1 MKKILSLFL
10 MLVILLSVCSCD
22 HPDTEPTAG
31 KTDEPAPSGA
41 PELTDFGEVSETEY
55 KNEYLGIRW
64 AFGEGWMFYPE
75 ADLRMASGI
84 DLEAE
89 GEELKA
95 ALNEA
100 ESFSD
105 LAAIIYDENETCAV
119 SVSVENRAGR
129 PIAISDYIDE
139 IIAANEI
146 FFATTGQGNIVIE
159 EKKTAF
165 LGEIYDSIVYTSDSS
180 YRIDVIWGIG
190 ERIVTLSVST
200 PSEARAKEIL
210 AEFSSIG

>member
-1 MKKILSLFL
+1 MLF
-10 MLVILLSVCSCD
+10 SVCSCEY
-22 HPDTEPTAG
+22 PDTEPTDV
-31 KTDEPAPSGA
+31 KTEEPAPAGA
-41 PELTDFGEVSETEY
+41 PELADFGEVSETEY

-84 DLEAE
+84 DLEVE

-105 LAAIIYDENETCAV
+105 LAAIIYDENETCTV
-119 SVSVENRAGR
+119 SVTVENRAGR

-146 FFATTGQGNIVIE
+146 FFSTTGQSGIVM
-159 EKKTAF
+159 EKKKSAF
-165 LGEIYDSIVYTSDSS
+165 LGRICDSIIYTSGTS
-180 YRIDVIWGIG
+180 YQAEMFWEIG
-190 ERIVTLSVST
+190 ERIVRLSVSA
-200 PSEARAKEIL
+200 PSEARVSEIL